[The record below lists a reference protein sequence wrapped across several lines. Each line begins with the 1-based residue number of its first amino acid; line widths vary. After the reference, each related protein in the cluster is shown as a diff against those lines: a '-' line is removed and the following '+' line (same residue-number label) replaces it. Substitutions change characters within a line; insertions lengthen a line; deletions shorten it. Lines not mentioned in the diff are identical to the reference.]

1 MSDSPTPHAAL
12 VTAISPGRMAVVG
25 AFLIALG
32 PISMNLY
39 TPALTR
45 LAVELATTD
54 AVIKASV
61 SAYLFG
67 FALAQLVCG
76 PLSDRFGRRPVLIG
90 CLCLYLVGAALGA
103 AAQTGAVLL
112 GARLVQGIGACA
124 SVALSRVMVTD
135 QFEGDR
141 AARIISLMSMILSLA
156 PAAAPLLGGALVAHA
171 SWRLVFLAMA
181 GYALALLVVAWQL
194 PETHRAPDPH
204 AIRPRRVL
212 ANYSFLMTSPPFLG
226 DVLLSALMVG
236 GYYTV
241 AAVAPFVLM
250 GRIGLSPTQFGAL
263 SGCYMGAYFAGA
275 LTTNRLLRYVSA
287 ARLIRL
293 GLVLVAGGA
302 SALSLDL
309 LLQGATTLGVVVST
323 CVWVFGMAFIVP
335 GLTMS
340 ALRRFPKMAGAA
352 SAAMGFLQMA
362 AGFAGSALV
371 TVFPD
376 NVLAMAVVPPALA
389 LLGIAAYLI
398 GSRRAA

>member
-1 MSDSPTPHAAL
+1 MSGDPTTRAA
-12 VTAISPGRMAVVG
+12 VTPAISPGRMAVVG

-45 LAVELATTD
+45 LAAELATTD
-54 AVIKASV
+54 AMIKASV

-90 CLCLYLVGAALGA
+90 CLCLYLVGAALGGIAESGA
-103 AAQTGAVLL
+103 ALL
-112 GARLVQGIGACA
+112 AARLVQGIGACA
-124 SVALSRVMVTD
+124 SVALSRVMVAD

-141 AARIISLMSMILSLA
+141 AARIMSLMSMILSLA
-156 PAAAPLLGGALVAHA
+156 PAAAPVIGGALVVHA
-171 SWRLVFLAMA
+171 SWRFLFVAMA
-181 GYALALLVVAWQL
+181 AYGAALLIVAWRL
-194 PETHRAPDPH
+194 PETHRTPDPY

-212 ANYSFLMTSPPFLG
+212 ANYVYLMTSPPFLG

-250 GRIGLSPTQFGAL
+250 GRIGLSPTQFGAV
-263 SGCYMGAYFAGA
+263 SACYMGAYFAGA
-275 LTTNRLLRYVSA
+275 LATNRLLLWISA

-302 SALSLDL
+302 IALSLDL
-309 LLQGATTLGVVVST
+309 LVQGASTLGVVGAT

-340 ALRRFPKMAGAA
+340 ALRRFPKMSGAA
-352 SAAMGFLQMA
+352 AAAMGCLQMST
-362 AGFAGSALV
+362 GFAGSALV
-371 TVFPD
+371 TVFTD
-376 NVLAMAVVPPALA
+376 SVLAMATIPPAMA
-389 LLGIAAYLI
+389 LLGVAAYLI
-398 GSRRAA
+398 GARRAV